1 MHKFS
6 QSLFLAGYLLCSL
19 CAPSSAQEK
28 APPARDNSSLTF
40 PYFMAGIG
48 ILIVMV
54 LVCMPARRE

>member
-1 MHKFS
+1 MLLVS
-6 QSLFLAGYLLCSL
+6 CLFCSL
-19 CAPSSAQEK
+19 CAPAGAQEK